1 MKKLLLLA
9 TFLCA
14 PLMINAQIEV
24 GLSNDFEDGTTQGW
38 SNGGSSPNPPINV
51 PDGGPDG
58 AGDNYLEEQSAGGG
72 GAGSRL
78 ITFNVSPEWRGDY
91 TAAQADLLRFNV
103 RNSSASE
110 TLHIRV
116 GLAGGPDET
125 EMSTTTAEVIN
136 TGGDWTEVLIDI
148 SAANFTVTGG
158 SDSVETVLSDVDEIR
173 IYSNEEISFRGD
185 NIVGTMD
192 LDNIVVESSLGVDEV
207 QNVSF
212 QLFPNPASSELTITS
227 QNTMSSYRIVN
238 VLGAVVQEGSL
249 NGRSQNLTIAS
260 LVSGVYF
267 VEVNTSNGTAVSKL
281 LKN

>member
-1 MKKLLLLA
+1 MKKLLLLCALFSA
-9 TFLCA
+9 TLT
-14 PLMINAQIEV
+14 MNAQIAL
-24 GLSNDFEDGTTQGW
+24 GLTNDFEDGTTQGW
-38 SNGGSSPNPPINV
+38 SNGGQSPNPPVNV
-51 PDGGPDG
+51 PDGGPAG

-78 ITFNVSPEWRGDY
+78 ITFNVSPEWRGNY

-116 GLAGGPDET
+116 GLSGGPDET
-125 EMSTTTAEVIN
+125 EMATTTAEVIT

-148 SAANFTVTGG
+148 SATNFTVTGG

-173 IYSNEEISFRGD
+173 IYSNEAISFIGD

-192 LDNIVVESSLGVDEV
+192 LDNIVVESSLGVGDV

-212 QLFPNPASSELTITS
+212 QLFPNPASSELTISS
-227 QNTMSSYRIVN
+227 QNALSSYRIVN

-267 VEVNTSNGTAVSKL
+267 VEVTTSNGTAVSKL